1 MSTTHLPTP
10 QDQSLVLQATV
21 TKTASFS
28 SVGLDLG
35 SGFAPGGVGMPA
47 AAIVL
52 VSALDQSS
60 SDETYTFVME
70 DSADNATF
78 APIGASQAVTAVGA
92 IAISGRVTRRYVR
105 LKLTASGTTP
115 SITYKAWLNPLP

>member
-1 MSTTHLPTP
+1 MSTHLPTP

-28 SVGLDLG
+28 SAALDLG
-35 SGFAPGGVGMPA
+35 AGFAPGGLGMPA
-47 AAIVL
+47 AAVLL
-52 VSALDQSS
+52 VSALDVSS
-60 SDETYTFVME
+60 GDESYAFVIE
-70 DSADNATF
+70 DSADNVTF
-78 APIGASQAVTAVGA
+78 APIGASQSVTATGA
-92 IAISGRVTRRYVR
+92 VAVSGRVTRRYVR